1 MTYRI
6 EDFVN
11 RDLAL
16 AALWSMVRLE
26 TEHRIL
32 VLHGRD
38 GIGKTSLLKQFRE
51 ECQKERIA
59 CGLFNFGELL
69 DQSYLGVT
77 LDLEEQLGPKG
88 FEHLDQVIAETS
100 DLGPWAAVGAESV
113 VSRLGRD
120 VVEPAA
126 ASGRSGGVDFYD
138 KATVYGDVVGG
149 DQINVIRMSR
159 SEDPRTQRMIQTR
172 VTDALRDCL
181 IAFSATRPAVILLD
195 SWHEAPE
202 DTRRWLQDHLLSWI
216 VRIELPRAIAVITC
230 KDVPD
235 LNRLPQRTPHFSLQ
249 SLPRDAV
256 ELYWVKKRQLPSDE
270 VDDVMKY
277 SGGIPNGMVVMAE
290 LRTLTLGAS
299 LGTGNLS

>member
-16 AALWSMVRLE
+16 TALWSMVRLE

-32 VLHGRD
+32 VIHGRD

-51 ECQKERIA
+51 ECQREKTA
-59 CGLFNFGELL
+59 CGLLNFAELL

-100 DLGPWAAVGAESV
+100 ELGPWAVVGAESV
-113 VSRLGRD
+113 VPELARS
-120 VVEPAA
+120 VVEPAI
-126 ASGRSGGVDFYD
+126 ASGRGGGVDFYD
-138 KATVYGDVVGG
+138 QTTVYGDVVGG
-149 DQINVIRMSR
+149 HQINLIRMSR
-159 SEDPRTQRMIQTR
+159 SEDPRTQRLIRTR

-181 IAFSATRPAVILLD
+181 IAFSAARPVVILLD
-195 SWHEAPE
+195 SWHEALE

-216 VRIELPRAIAVITC
+216 VREELPQVVVAITC
-230 KDVPD
+230 KEVPD
-235 LNRLPQRTPHFSLQ
+235 LERLPRGAPQFRLRGLS
-249 SLPRDAV
+249 RDAV
-256 ELYWVKKRQLPSDE
+256 ELYWVKKRRLPSDE
-270 VDDVMKY
+270 VDDVIKY
-277 SGGIPNGMVVMAE
+277 TGGIPIGMVVMAE
-290 LRTLTLGAS
+290 LRALSLEAS
-299 LGTGNLS
+299 LGQGSLV